1 MRRLS
6 LATAIAA
13 IVLSMLPVAVSAD
26 RVTKFEDHR
35 VDFGCEGDIA
45 GGFLSMG
52 MVSSEAFGDEANANL
67 WLDDAIPF
75 EDPPTLFGS
84 GSDVAVDEGD
94 PVVLTASL
102 DFFDADGNPQGTGS
116 LVATLTRVGDPVIE
130 GGGDPSNRTSHTVR
144 TIQFLD
150 GEATLALPDDTE
162 FTLACGGEIVDESV
176 FETNP
181 RAFTLNNAGVIINC
195 GWDIEGGGFA
205 FFFAVDDSF
214 GFFADAGLFTADLEI
229 FQTGAPSGSI
239 DAGGVTA
246 SLEMTDGLTGD
257 PYTAEAAA
265 TFAPLGDL
273 TTSVLTSQTAR
284 TKLVEQRLAV
294 DGSLE
299 FSSGDSFAMDTERC
313 FANTF
318 DTHDIATPAGGPKRG
333 PAAAND
339 TPDGAIALE
348 AGDHDSVN
356 TTGTAPDAEVPIA
369 TCPDGDRDDLGHTV
383 WYTVE
388 GTGGTLTFD
397 TAGSGFDTV
406 LAVYVVEGGEFVE
419 IACVDDVFFDPIGL
433 TFQAAISGP
442 SEEGVTYWIQV
453 GGFKPTF
460 IDPGIEAQS
469 GHLMVSVTA
478 E

>member
-1 MRRLS
+1 MRRLW
-6 LATAIAA
+6 LAAAVAA
-13 IVLSMLPVAVSAD
+13 IVFSVFPVAVSAD
-26 RVTKFEDHR
+26 PATKFEDHR
-35 VDFGCEGDIA
+35 VGLGCEGDID

-52 MVSSEAFGDEANANL
+52 MASSEAFGDEANADL
-67 WLDDAIPF
+67 WLDGAIPF
-75 EDPPTLFGS
+75 EDPATLSGFGS
-84 GSDVAVDEGD
+84 EVAVDEGN
-94 PVVLTASL
+94 PVVLSAAL
-102 DFFDADGNPQGTGS
+102 DFFDADGNPQGTGT
-116 LVATLTRVGDPVIE
+116 LVATMTRVGDPVVE
-130 GGGDPSNRTSHTVR
+130 GGGDPTNRTSHTVR

-150 GEATLALPDDTE
+150 GEATLTLPDDTE
-162 FTLACGGEIVDESV
+162 LTLPCGGEIVDESV

-181 RAFTLNNAGVIINC
+181 RAFVLNNAGVIISC

-205 FFFAVDDSF
+205 SFFAVDDSF
-214 GFFADAGLFTADLEI
+214 GFFADAGLFTAGLEI
-229 FQTGAPSGSI
+229 FQSGAPSGSI
-239 DAGGVTA
+239 DASGVTA
-246 SLEMTDGLTGD
+246 SVELTDGLTGD

-265 TFAPLGDL
+265 TFTPLGDL
-273 TTSVLTSQTAR
+273 TTSVLTSQAAR

-299 FSSGDSFAMDTERC
+299 FSSGDTFAMDTEHC

-333 PAAAND
+333 PVVAND
-339 TPDGAIALE
+339 APDGAIALE
-348 AGDHDSVN
+348 AGDRDSVN
-356 TTGTAPDAEVPIA
+356 TTGTAPDAEVPIT

-419 IACVDDVFFDPIGL
+419 IACVDDVFFDPIGI

-460 IDPGIEAQS
+460 IDPGIEGQS
-469 GHLMVSVTA
+469 GHLKVSVTA